1 MSIEKDILVILN
13 NDDIINNL
21 AKKKSLF

>member
-1 MSIEKDILVILN
+1 MSIEKDILVTLN

-21 AKKKSLF
+21 AKKKSLL